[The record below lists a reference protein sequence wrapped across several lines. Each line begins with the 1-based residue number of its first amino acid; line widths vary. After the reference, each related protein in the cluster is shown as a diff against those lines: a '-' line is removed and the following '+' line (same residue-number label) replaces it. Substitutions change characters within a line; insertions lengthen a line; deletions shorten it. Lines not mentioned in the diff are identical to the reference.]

1 MSRALQRVGSMPW
14 LGKPI
19 FLIVS
24 ELMISLQPVG
34 RRQFRV
40 SNKH

>member
-1 MSRALQRVGSMPW
+1 MSRALQRGGSMPW

-19 FLIVS
+19 FVIVS
-24 ELMISLQPVG
+24 DLKNSRQPLG
-34 RRQFRV
+34 RCHFRV